1 VEAIL
6 ALRIGQPNQV
16 HLGCVVHLNNGHEYQ
31 YVHDVV
37 RIEPVVKFA
46 WKPLLGD
53 PQSANDATEYSYQV
67 LEPDVREGC
76 RMSGSVSTGAH
87 SDQAQ
92 ANEDREKKTK
102 TPVPGRATRAGFD
115 SFIEAPKACE
125 GVKERYQHTKEWRK
139 TIYGR
144 EDGGEGTNAL
154 RHPDSE
160 HIQLQQASVNAVTG
174 RVVHKRVVNE
184 RSEPWTKN
192 AQ

>member
-1 VEAIL
+1 MEAIL

-67 LEPDVREGC
+67 LMNGDETEHVGLIRPDWKSFHCNAYLEPDVREGC

-115 SFIEAPKACE
+115 SLPRINND
-125 GVKERYQHTKEWRK
+125 K
-139 TIYGR
+139 TV
-144 EDGGEGTNAL
+144 A
-154 RHPDSE
+154 
-160 HIQLQQASVNAVTG
+160 
-174 RVVHKRVVNE
+174 
-184 RSEPWTKN
+184 
-192 AQ
+192 